1 MSALTFALVVLAAAL
16 HAGWNLLSKKA
27 AGGGR
32 HFVFAYRAAS
42 VVLYAPWVGYVLWNG
57 EMRWSLTVVAFIALS
72 STIHLC
78 YSLCLQRGYQ
88 AADLSVVYPVARG
101 TGPLLASIAAIVW
114 LGEDSSPYRLMGIV
128 CIVGGIFFL
137 AMRGSWRRLSDPSAR
152 AGIGWGLLV
161 GVFIACYSVS
171 DAYSVKTLLVVPVI
185 LDWFS
190 ALGNV
195 AIMAPAAWVQRRT
208 MLRVMRGH
216 WRAAWIVGLIS
227 PLAYILV
234 LYALQHGALVSQVA
248 PLREMSM
255 MMATIAGFLWLGE
268 RLSAAR
274 LTGCGFIV
282 AGTVL
287 LAISP

>member
-1 MSALTFALVVLAAAL
+1 MSALTLALVILAAAL
-16 HAGWNLLSKKA
+16 HACWNLLSKRA
-27 AGGGR
+27 ASGGR

-42 VVLYAPWVGYVLWNG
+42 VVLYAPWVAYVLWSG
-57 EMRWSLTVVAFIALS
+57 EMQWSLTVVGFIALS

-78 YSLCLQRGYQ
+78 YSLSLQRGYQ
-88 AADLSVVYPVARG
+88 VADLSVVYPVARG
-101 TGPLLASIAAIVW
+101 TGPLLASIAAILW
-114 LGEDSSPYRLMGIV
+114 LGEASSLYSLTGIACV
-128 CIVGGIFFL
+128 VGGIFFL
-137 AMRGSWRRLSDPSAR
+137 AMRGSFRRFADPAAR
-152 AGIGWGLLV
+152 AGIGWGVLI

-171 DAYSVKTLLVVPVI
+171 DAYSVQTLLVVPVI

-195 AIMAPAAWVQRRT
+195 VIMAPGAWVQRRT
-208 MLRVMRGH
+208 MLNAMRGH
-216 WRAAWIVGLIS
+216 WRSAWVVGLIS

-255 MMATIAGFLWLGE
+255 MMATVAGFLWLGE
-268 RLSAAR
+268 KVSTVRLA
-274 LTGCGFIV
+274 GCGLIM

-287 LAISP
+287 LATS